1 MMPEQQEDSD
11 LLQANGQCDGK
22 KKKKRRRRRKRNTAS
37 ISPPE
42 NTRQEKPHTVPVH
55 PENLPVSVLSPQ
67 SAAQP
72 RAPLPKLTTAGK
84 KGGEP
89 SAGSSTRSK
98 KHPKN
103 SPAPPTAANKT
114 SGSGARAGS
123 ELSSQARESL
133 RWEGA
138 LEDPEAEEKRL
149 ELYRANRRQRY
160 ITHRDTVLKESQE
173 SLTWTFPKERGRKR
187 L

>member
-1 MMPEQQEDSD
+1 MPEQQEDSD
-11 LLQANGQCDGK
+11 VLQANSQCDGK
-22 KKKKRRRRRKRNTAS
+22 KKKKKKRSRKRNTAS

-42 NTRQEKPHTVPVH
+42 NTREEKPHTVH

-72 RAPLPKLTTAGK
+72 RAPLPKITAAGK
-84 KGGEP
+84 KGGEQ
-89 SAGSSTRSK
+89 SAGGGTRSK

-114 SGSGARAGS
+114 SSSEAQAGP

-138 LEDPEAEEKRL
+138 LEDPQAEEKRL

-160 ITHRDTVLKESQE
+160 ITHRDTVLKESQDA
-173 SLTWTFPKERGRKR
+173 LTWTFPKERGRKR